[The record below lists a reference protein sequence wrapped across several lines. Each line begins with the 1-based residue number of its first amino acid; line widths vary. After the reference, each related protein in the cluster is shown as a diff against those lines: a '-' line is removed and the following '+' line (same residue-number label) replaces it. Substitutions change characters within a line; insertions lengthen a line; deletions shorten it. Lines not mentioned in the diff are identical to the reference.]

1 MKNEVMIVRE
11 FKVGLFRTPVT
22 VSCDINGKNVKV
34 ESSRELSSRQMTK
47 VVSETLAEAVSKRLA
62 PQK

>member
-22 VSCDINGKNVKV
+22 VSCDINGENVRV
-34 ESSRELSSRQMTK
+34 ESQRK
-47 VVSETLAEAVSKRLA
+47 ISERHYPRLVGEIKAEALRQRLE
-62 PQK
+62 K

>member
-1 MKNEVMIVRE
+1 MIVKE

-34 ESSRELSSRQMTK
+34 ESSRKLSSRQMTK

-62 PQK
+62 S